1 MCVCFRGLCSPL
13 GGSPWA
19 PAFASPGPR
28 PSAGPSCT
36 PSFIGHATR
45 VVAAAASSTAVSA
58 GRDLGVPIRS
68 PAARSR
74 RRARLSRDP
83 RCLLTASLHRSPSHL
98 VAPPS
103 PVRPPPVVT
112 RRPPPVSAWLCFRAS
127 SGPGRAGVGWRAR
140 LRAPSP
146 PELAVGGA
154 GVRRS
159 VHLAPPVLGLYRAG
173 AVAVRGGLAGRIVV
187 SMVSA
192 SEWPVG

>member
-1 MCVCFRGLCSPL
+1 MGPL
-13 GGSPWA
+13 SRVSRLQA
-19 PAFASPGPR
+19 LSRAFLHPFVLRPR
-28 PSAGPSCT
+28 HPRRRC
-36 PSFIGHATR
+36 
-45 VVAAAASSTAVSA
+45 
-58 GRDLGVPIRS
+58 GRQQHGRERRP
-68 PAARSR
+68 RSR
-74 RRARLSRDP
+74 RLDPLPGCSFLPPSSPISRP
-83 RCLLTASLHRSPSHL
+83 SVPLEASLHRSPSHL
-98 VAPPS
+98 GASPP

-112 RRPPPVSAWLCFRAS
+112 RRPPPVSAWPCARAS
-127 SGPGRAGVGWRAR
+127 SGPGRAGLGWRAR

>member
-1 MCVCFRGLCSPL
+1 M
-13 GGSPWA
+13 
-19 PAFASPGPR
+19 GPR
-28 PSAGPSCT
+28 FRVSRLQALSRAFVHPFVLRPRHPSRRC
-36 PSFIGHATR
+36 
-45 VVAAAASSTAVSA
+45 
-58 GRDLGVPIRS
+58 GRQQHGRERRP
-68 PAARSR
+68 RSR
-74 RRARLSRDP
+74 RLDPLPGCSFLPPSSPISRP
-83 RCLLTASLHRSPSHL
+83 SVPLEASLHRSPSHL
-98 VAPPS
+98 GAPPP

-112 RRPPPVSAWLCFRAS
+112 RRPPPVSAWPCARAS
-127 SGPGRAGVGWRAR
+127 SGPGRAGLGWRAR